1 MNIQINRETLLKP
14 LNSVASIVEK
24 RHTLPILSNL

>member
-14 LNSVASIVEK
+14 LTSVASIVEK
-24 RHTLPILSNL
+24 RYITYTL